1 MCTALCSIIVAAAAL
16 PPFAEELH
24 EFAITAASASSAIH
38 SFAAQSGV
46 QILAA
51 GERLEGKRF
60 NDVAGLMSTDAAL
73 RQMLAGTGLNFDYV
87 GDRAIALL
95 QSGPEARDA
104 SPQRLSYVEPATTPP
119 RKPELRSANNTGAGE
134 QRFAEIPAHFE
145 LESIIVTARRREEN
159 LQDTPLSIAAYTGEA
174 LQRRQIFTT
183 TDLDQITPNLQFAAI
198 APLSGNNS
206 AAQVFIRGIGQTDA
220 TAGVDPGVGIY
231 IDEVY
236 MGSAVGGAMNFR
248 DIAGV
253 QVLRG
258 PQGTLFGRNTVGG
271 AILLTTTEPGEEF
284 GGSAQ
289 IGVGTDNLLEGFLAL
304 NAPISETLRTRWTF
318 GQRTRDGYVR
328 RPVDGIDLGDQNNY
342 SMTGKATW
350 EPDAAFKLSFK
361 ADYTNA
367 DENGAPLVFA
377 AINETQAFPRAV
389 SFNAGCPGMS
399 SASAPVPQI
408 DDPRCANDF
417 WNDGRHVANGTQP
430 LQSTLENW
438 GVSLLAH
445 WHATQAASFKSIT
458 AYRQLSWS
466 GNRDA
471 DNTPFPILH
480 TVYTSNGDQFSQELQ
495 ALVQSSKFN
504 GVVGLYYFRQSVDDK
519 LLVTLSPLSA
529 PTGTQDSN
537 DNLIENENWA
547 AFTQWTYA
555 LTDALSVTSGVRYTS
570 ETKASTPLQF
580 SYSNPSV
587 LYVPHRK
594 FTKDFNGTTG
604 SAAVQYRWN
613 PTVMTYVSWAQGFKS
628 GGFNSRFNN
637 VVAGD
642 APPAFDQEAADSKE
656 AGIKLDFE
664 RMRLNV
670 ALFTTHYDDLQ
681 FTYRI
686 GPAPFL
692 FNAGEASID
701 GAELEFQLVPTPD
714 VIVEGG
720 LGYLDASIDK
730 VATIVG
736 ATTTVKTNGKLPY
749 APKLQGNVA
758 LGYSFDIGAAARAT
772 PRIEATYTGG
782 QYFDS
787 GNTAAISQI
796 HSTTLL
802 NVGTT
807 FEGLRGGWTLAVGV
821 NNLGDKIFPIAGN
834 SSLTSNSGYAEI
846 AYNRGREAFATFTK
860 EF

>member
-1 MCTALCSIIVAAAAL
+1 MCTALCSILVATTAL
-16 PPFAEELH
+16 PLFAEELH
-24 EFAITAASASSAIH
+24 EFAISAESASSAIH

-51 GERLEGKRF
+51 VERLQGKRF
-60 NDVAGLMSTDAAL
+60 NHVAGRMSPDAAL
-73 RQMLAGTGLNFDYV
+73 RQMLAGTGLGFEYV
-87 GDRAIALL
+87 GERAIALL
-95 QSGPEARDA
+95 PSSPEAGNTT
-104 SPQRLSYVEPATTPP
+104 PQRLAYTARSAETPP
-119 RKPELRSANNTGAGE
+119 R
-134 QRFAEIPAHFE
+134 FD

-174 LQRRQIFTT
+174 LQRRQIFATE
-183 TDLDQITPNLQFAAI
+183 DLDRITPNLQFAAI

-231 IDEVY
+231 IDEIY

-248 DIAGV
+248 DIADV

-271 AILLTTTEPGEEF
+271 AILMTTTEPGEEF
-284 GGSAQ
+284 GGSARV
-289 IGVGTDNLLEGFLAL
+289 GVGNDNLLEGFLAL
-304 NAPISETLRTRWTF
+304 DVPVSATLRTRWTF
-318 GQRTRDGYVR
+318 GQRTRDGYVK
-328 RPVDGIDLGDQNNY
+328 RPYDSVDLGDQNNY
-342 SMTGKATW
+342 SMTSKAVW
-350 EPDAAFKLSFK
+350 EPGAALKLSFK

-377 AINETQAFPRAV
+377 AINEAQAFPRAV
-389 SFNAGCPGMS
+389 SFHAGCPGMS
-399 SASAPVPQI
+399 SASAPVPQT

-417 WNDGRHVANGTQP
+417 WNDGRNVANGTQP
-430 LQSTLENW
+430 LKSTLENR
-438 GVSLLAH
+438 GVSLVAQ
-445 WHATQAASFKSIT
+445 WRAAEAISFKSIT
-458 AYRQLSWS
+458 AYRKLSWN

-480 TVYTSNGDQFSQELQ
+480 TVYSSSGDQFSQELQ
-495 ALVQSSKFN
+495 ALVQSSRFN
-504 GVVGLYYFRQSVDDK
+504 GVVGLYYFQQSVDDK
-519 LLVTLSPLSA
+519 LLVTLSPPSA

-555 LTDALSVTSGVRYTS
+555 LTDALSVTGGVRHTS
-570 ETKASTPLQF
+570 ETKASTPFQF
-580 SYSNPSV
+580 SHGDPSV

-594 FTKDFNGTTG
+594 FTQDFHGTTG

-628 GGFNSRFNN
+628 GGFNSRFNS
-637 VVAGD
+637 VVAGN

-656 AGIKLDFE
+656 AGIKLDFD
-664 RMRLNV
+664 RMRINV
-670 ALFTTHYDDLQ
+670 ALFKTHYDDLQ

-701 GAELEFQLVPTPD
+701 GAELEFQFVPTPD
-714 VIVEGG
+714 VRVEGG
-720 LGYLDASIDK
+720 IGYLDASIDK

-749 APKLQGNVA
+749 APELQGNLA
-758 LGYSFDIGAAARAT
+758 LGYSFDIGSAARAT
-772 PRIEATYTGG
+772 PRLEATYTDG

-787 GNTAAISQI
+787 GNTAEISQTE
-796 HSTTLL
+796 STTLL
-802 NVGTT
+802 NVGVT
-807 FEGLRGGWTLAVGV
+807 FESLRGDWTLAMGV
-821 NNLGDKIFPIAGN
+821 NNLGDKVFPIAGN

-846 AYNRGREAFATFTK
+846 AYHRGREAFATFAK

>member
-16 PPFAEELH
+16 PSFAEELH
-24 EFAITAASASSAIH
+24 EFTIAAESASSAIH

-46 QILAA
+46 QILAS

-60 NDVAGLMSTDAAL
+60 NDVVGLMSTDAAL
-73 RQMLAGTGLNFDYV
+73 RRMLAGTGLGFEYV

-95 QSGPEARDA
+95 QSESRNAN
-104 SPQRLSYVEPATTPP
+104 PQRLAHAQTATTSTRDSEPP
-119 RKPELRSANNTGAGE
+119 STAGLDAVAHRSADIT
-134 QRFAEIPAHFE
+134 PHFE

-159 LQDTPLSIAAYTGEA
+159 LQDTPLSIAAYSGET
-174 LQRRQIFTT
+174 LERRQIFSTE
-183 TDLDQITPNLQFAAI
+183 DLDQITPNLQFAAI

-236 MGSAVGGAMNFR
+236 MGSSVGGAMNFR

-258 PQGTLFGRNTVGG
+258 PQGTLFGRNTIGG
-271 AILLTTTEPGEEF
+271 AILLTTTQPGEEF
-284 GGSAQ
+284 GGLARV
-289 IGVGTDNLLEGFLAL
+289 GVGSDNLLEGFLAL
-304 NAPISETLRTRWTF
+304 NAPISDTLRTRWTF
-318 GQRTRDGYVR
+318 GQRTRDGYVK
-328 RPVDGIDLGDQNNY
+328 RPFDGVELGDQNNY
-342 SMTGKATW
+342 SVTGKATW
-350 EPDAAFKLSFK
+350 EPDAAFRLSVK

-377 AINETQAFPRAV
+377 AINESQPFPRAV
-389 SFNAGCPGMS
+389 SFDAGCPGMS
-399 SASAPVPQI
+399 SASAPVPRI

-417 WNDGRHVANGTQP
+417 WNDGRRVANGTQP
-430 LQSTLENW
+430 LKSTLENW
-438 GVSLLAH
+438 GLSVLAQ
-445 WHATQAASFKSIT
+445 WYASETTSFKSIT
-458 AYRQLSWS
+458 AYRELSWN

-480 TVYTSNGDQFSQELQ
+480 TVYSSNGDQFSQELQ
-495 ALVQSSKFN
+495 ALVQSSKLS

-519 LLVTLSPLSA
+519 LLVTLSPPSA

-555 LTDALSVTSGVRYTS
+555 LTNALSLTGGVRYTS
-570 ETKASTPLQF
+570 ETKASTPFQF

-587 LYVPHRK
+587 LYVPHKK
-594 FTKDFNGTTG
+594 FTKDFHGTTG
-604 SAAVQYRWN
+604 SAAVQYRWS

-628 GGFNSRFNN
+628 GGFSSRFNS
-637 VVAGD
+637 VVAGN
-642 APPAFDQEAADSKE
+642 APPSFDQETADSRE
-656 AGIKLDFE
+656 AGIKLNFE
-664 RMRLNV
+664 RLRINLAM
-670 ALFTTHYDDLQ
+670 FTTAYEDFQ

-686 GPAPFL
+686 GTAPYL

-701 GAELEFQLVPTPD
+701 GGELEVQFIPAPD
-714 VIVEGG
+714 FIVEGG
-720 LGYLDASIDK
+720 LGYLHESIDK
-730 VATIVG
+730 VANIVG
-736 ATTTVKTNGKLPY
+736 ATTAVTTHSHLPY

-758 LGYSFDIGAAARAT
+758 LGYSIDLGLAARAM
-772 PRIEATYTGG
+772 PRIEAIYTGK
-782 QYFDS
+782 QYFDA
-787 GNTAAISQI
+787 GNTAEISQMDG
-796 HSTTLL
+796 TTLL
-802 NVGTT
+802 NAGVT
-807 FEGLRGGWTLAVGV
+807 FEGIRGGWKLALGM

-834 SSLTSNSGYAEI
+834 SSLTSSSGYAEI